1 MDGSDTAALRL
12 ADAELELSKAHE
24 GAARFVRL
32 TLARYLANE
41 AVRRYAETHQD
52 PVLKRA
58 SAYLTTLT
66 DGAYVRA
73 GVTEDSK
80 KTTLLSAITAEFE
93 ERQVHELSGG
103 ERDALYLSL
112 RLAALEAAIER
123 TGPLPIILDDVL
135 VNLDED
141 HSSAALRCFAGIA
154 SNSQVLLFTHHAHIV
169 ALAEQVLASDELTV
183 HRLAPAS
190 SR

>member
-1 MDGSDTAALRL
+1 MTRWEDSRSAASQAAQLDKDIAACEELLIQQGGGRSIDMLEQDAQGLDFSLIDADITRCQEARSALTAAESKAETEERELDRQLREMDGSDKAALRL

-41 AVRRYAETHQD
+41 AVRRYAEAHQD

-80 KTTLLSAITAEFE
+80 KTTLLSAITAKFE
-93 ERQVHELSGG
+93 ERQ
-103 ERDALYLSL
+103 
-112 RLAALEAAIER
+112 I
-123 TGPLPIILDDVL
+123 
-135 VNLDED
+135 
-141 HSSAALRCFAGIA
+141 
-154 SNSQVLLFTHHAHIV
+154 
-169 ALAEQVLASDELTV
+169 
-183 HRLAPAS
+183 
-190 SR
+190 